1 MHHHEVEM
9 VPVASV
15 DGYLFL
21 HLRKV
26 CFQVNLYVVEPMA
39 KKDRM

>member
-9 VPVASV
+9 VPVPFV
-15 DGYLFL
+15 EGCLFL

-26 CFQVNLYVVEPMA
+26 FFQVNLYVVEPMT
-39 KKDRM
+39 KKKT